1 MATFVSTIK
10 FTEQGIKAIGE
21 TTKRAAAVKAAAKK
35 MKVKV
40 TDIYWTLG
48 PFDGLL
54 VFDAPDDETATAML
68 LHSGRWE
75 TSRRPLPGPSPPP
88 RWTKSWRRWADER
101 QRPRNNE
108 RRAFCSQPLSV
119 LDGLRAGEVFLGGVQ
134 VPGSSAGALIR
145 KSFDLS

>member
-21 TTKRAAAVKAAAKK
+21 TTKRAAALKAAAKK

-54 VFDAPDDETATAML
+54 VFEAPDDETATAML
-68 LHSGRWE
+68 LFLG
-75 TSRRPLPGPSPPP
+75 TLGNVQ
-88 RWTKSWRRWADER
+88 TTTA
-101 QRPRNNE
+101 
-108 RRAFCSQPLSV
+108 RAFTANDMDKV
-119 LDGLRAGEVFLGGVQ
+119 LAKMGG
-134 VPGSSAGALIR
+134 
-145 KSFDLS
+145 

>member
-21 TTKRAAAVKAAAKK
+21 TTKRAAALKATAKK

-40 TDIYWTLG
+40 TDLYWTLG

-68 LHSGRWE
+68 LHLGALGNVQ
-75 TSRRPLPGPSPPP
+75 T
-88 RWTKSWRRWADER
+88 TTA
-101 QRPRNNE
+101 
-108 RRAFCSQPLSV
+108 RAFTATEMDKV
-119 LDGLRAGEVFLGGVQ
+119 LAKMGG
-134 VPGSSAGALIR
+134 
-145 KSFDLS
+145 